1 MVNLE
6 ANLVKLVLFKWNKK
20 ALMKKISGKKKNY
33 NINYKVTLTK
43 TLEEIHAKKLELLPL
58 KKTFKL
64 RTLIMTTF
72 HECL

>member
-1 MVNLE
+1 
-6 ANLVKLVLFKWNKK
+6 
-20 ALMKKISGKKKNY
+20 MKKNSGKKKNY

>member
-1 MVNLE
+1 
-6 ANLVKLVLFKWNKK
+6 
-20 ALMKKISGKKKNY
+20 MKKNSGKKKNY
-33 NINYKVTLTK
+33 NINYKVSLTK
-43 TLEEIHAKKLELLPL
+43 TLIEIHAVKLELLPL

>member
-6 ANLVKLVLFKWNKK
+6 ANLVKLVLFKWNK
-20 ALMKKISGKKKNY
+20 ALMKKNSGKKKNY

-64 RTLIMTTF
+64 RTLIMTIF